1 MTSGF
6 LHPGDPVLFMK
17 VGTHAREELSE
28 IIDRKQREI
37 AEAGFAMWGYGGN
50 TCYPNMV
57 RPFAESAHADGQVV
71 RLCMEQM
78 NSKHAAE
85 QIRAAQYSVDDSAW
99 HDIPRAINVMGS
111 RFALCINRLEQLDFE
126 EELPLDATEVAIG
139 RSKGRVGSDYIR
151 GRVDKACLK
160 VTSATTDP
168 DKIKK
173 ISLVAEII
181 EPYAVFLR

>member
-17 VGTHAREELSE
+17 VGTHAREDLSK
-28 IIDRKQREI
+28 IIERKQQEI
-37 AEAGFAMWGYGGN
+37 AAAGYAMWGYGGS

-57 RPFAESAHADGQVV
+57 RPFAEASAASGRVV
-71 RLCMEQM
+71 RLCMEEM
-78 NSKHAAE
+78 NSKHSAE
-85 QIRAAQYSVDDSAW
+85 QIRAAQYSVDDSTW

-111 RFALCINRLEQLDFE
+111 RFALCINQLEQLDFE

-139 RSKGRVGSDYIR
+139 RSKGRIGSDYIR

-160 VTSATTDP
+160 VIGEASDP
-168 DKIKK
+168 EKIKK
-173 ISLVAEII
+173 ISLVADVI